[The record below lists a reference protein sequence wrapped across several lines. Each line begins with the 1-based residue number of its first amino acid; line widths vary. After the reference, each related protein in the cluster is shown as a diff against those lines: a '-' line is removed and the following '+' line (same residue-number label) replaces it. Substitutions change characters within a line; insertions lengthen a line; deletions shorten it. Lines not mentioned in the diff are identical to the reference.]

1 MSTYTVGTTLRTT
14 DEHPKGM
21 PCIIYD
27 GDSVFCTFPSV
38 PFGAVHAKAV
48 CLLLNAANIAG
59 ELRTLHK
66 RLKEA

>member
-38 PFGAVHAKAV
+38 PFGAVHAKTV

-59 ELRTLHK
+59 DLHK
-66 RLKEA
+66 KLKKV